1 MRQQKKRYF
10 LTSFLAVLFVGMGF
24 LGYAASQNPV
34 ADQKAKNKAV
44 KLAIKEKNIPIQ
56 GAITHVHEPDD
67 SSTTIIDIVIGNEFK
82 GALPDDIDTITVAGP
97 KGDLTFAKDDFNYY
111 PQFRDFW
118 ISIPGT
124 PETGT
129 YTFTVTS
136 GNRSGSATDTQS
148 DLSPLPI
155 PDTGTFRP
163 AKGETITMKSPH
175 FSWQPAIANVPL
187 YYQIDI
193 KDMKDN
199 YIYRTGYVKNMFST
213 RLPPNILKAGQ
224 TYSWRVRVAD
234 GANWIELNNRSHN
247 QWQKIAVAQTI
258 REHEYTY
265 KVPVGIDDGW
275 QISSLKKEGVDVGP
289 INELMQDILNGH
301 DEVRNVHSVLL
312 VKNGK
317 LVLEEYFYGT
327 HRNHIHH
334 LQSDTK
340 SVISILIGIAI
351 DKSLIKNEKQ
361 PILDFF
367 PEITPANFDGQKRKI
382 TIEHLLMM
390 APGLQCRD
398 SSRYGWRGL
407 SEMRRSAD
415 WVQFMLGLPM
425 AEPPGT
431 RFENCNGASFLLS
444 AIIQKATGMNALE
457 FAKKH
462 LFNYLGTDD
471 LNWPA
476 NPQGITIGWADLQLT
491 PRDMAKIGQMMLKG
505 GRWQGMQIISQ
516 NWVNQST
523 QAHIKA
529 GGYDYGYQ
537 WWHGK
542 TIANNQIILSLIHI

>member
-1 MRQQKKRYF
+1 M
-10 LTSFLAVLFVGMGF
+10 
-24 LGYAASQNPV
+24 
-34 ADQKAKNKAV
+34 
-44 KLAIKEKNIPIQ
+44 
-56 GAITHVHEPDD
+56 
-67 SSTTIIDIVIGNEFK
+67 
-82 GALPDDIDTITVAGP
+82 
-97 KGDLTFAKDDFNYY
+97 
-111 PQFRDFW
+111 
-118 ISIPGT
+118 
-124 PETGT
+124 
-129 YTFTVTS
+129 
-136 GNRSGSATDTQS
+136 
-148 DLSPLPI
+148 
-155 PDTGTFRP
+155 
-163 AKGETITMKSPH
+163 
-175 FSWQPAIANVPL
+175 
-187 YYQIDI
+187 
-193 KDMKDN
+193 
-199 YIYRTGYVKNMFST
+199 
-213 RLPPNILKAGQ
+213 
-224 TYSWRVRVAD
+224 
-234 GANWIELNNRSHN
+234 NNRSHN

-289 INELMQDILNGH
+289 INERMQDILNGH

-327 HRNHIHH
+327 DRNHIHH

-431 RFENCNGASFLLS
+431 RFEYCNGASFLLS

-457 FAKKH
+457 FAK
-462 LFNYLGTDD
+462 
-471 LNWPA
+471 
-476 NPQGITIGWADLQLT
+476 
-491 PRDMAKIGQMMLKG
+491 
-505 GRWQGMQIISQ
+505 
-516 NWVNQST
+516 
-523 QAHIKA
+523 
-529 GGYDYGYQ
+529 
-537 WWHGK
+537 
-542 TIANNQIILSLIHI
+542 